1 MKKNIHLQ
9 VYLTLCCLTLIF
21 LKGII
26 LTLPLSLNFYLLH
39 RGASLK
45 THLNEHKGFLL
56 ILLANMH
63 SDSMLL
69 CYMFSIMIFII
80 ILGTVLYVEQH
91 KKIILSLEF
100 LKLTDYKKSFD
111 M

>member
-1 MKKNIHLQ
+1 MDLYLKLIKMNIS
-9 VYLTLCCLTLIF
+9 VSYL
-21 LKGII
+21 
-26 LTLPLSLNFYLLH
+26 
-39 RGASLK
+39 
-45 THLNEHKGFLL
+45 FLL
-56 ILLANMH
+56 AKMH

-100 LKLTDYKKSFD
+100 LKLAEL
-111 M
+111 